1 MARLAD
7 CRKLLYFAM
16 LIVWALAAYARY
28 KPFLNPMAAVWHQ
41 ACDYCDRAS
50 GALEAGQKLLKT
62 FPPQLQ
68 ESWQWRLTSL
78 D

>member
-1 MARLAD
+1 
-7 CRKLLYFAM
+7 
-16 LIVWALAAYARY
+16 
-28 KPFLNPMAAVWHQ
+28 MAAVWHQ

-68 ESWQWRLTSL
+68 ESAVAAYFAGLNEILLLVLLGNWGDAGENWQR
-78 D
+78 